1 MTDAQLRKIWL
12 ETGGAGVSK
21 LLAAAQRE
29 GLGVK
34 RAGVDAFIKKQ
45 EKRQVFAPAP
55 RSDGTVTSSSLDGRW
70 QIDLIDFKQLDA
82 TKNDGHKNVLVIT
95 DVFSRFTWAVPLKDK
110 SQITVTA
117 AFQGILTSSG
127 RTPA

>member
-12 ETGGAGVSK
+12 ETGRAGVSK

-29 GLGVK
+29 GLGAK

-45 EKRQVFAPAP
+45 ETRQVFAPAP
-55 RSDGTVTSSSLDGRW
+55 RSDGKVTSNSLVGHW

-82 TKNDGHKNVLVIT
+82 TKNDGPKNVLVIT
-95 DVFSRFTWAVPLKDK
+95 DVFSRFVWAVPLKDK
-110 SQITVTA
+110 SQNTTTTA
-117 AFQGILTSSG
+117 FRAS
-127 RTPA
+127 